1 MRNLLITGGTTFVS
15 KFAAEYFVHQGN
27 TVTVLNRG
35 SRKQP
40 EGVKWLPRDWL
51 NIGNALKGTHFD
63 AILDITAYHE
73 EHIRSLL
80 QSVVSFNDYIM
91 ISSSAV
97 YPETNPQPFSENQC
111 CGRNTVWGDYGWN
124 KLQAEKTLQAFF
136 PDAYILRP
144 PYFYGRYYNLYREAF
159 VFDCALQDRPFFLP
173 GDGSMPLQFFH
184 VSDLCRLIEILLEQ
198 HPDEHVFNTGNP
210 ETVSIKDW
218 VTLCYRAAGKQPEF
232 VSVDPSVPQREYFCF
247 YDYAYVLDVSRQQ
260 KWMPD
265 TLPLFQ
271 GLQEELEWYR
281 QHPEGVDRRKPYMTY
296 IDQFLR

>member
-1 MRNLLITGGTTFVS
+1 
-15 KFAAEYFVHQGN
+15 
-27 TVTVLNRG
+27 
-35 SRKQP
+35 
-40 EGVKWLPRDWL
+40 
-51 NIGNALKGTHFD
+51 
-63 AILDITAYHE
+63 
-73 EHIRSLL
+73 
-80 QSVVSFNDYIM
+80 
-91 ISSSAV
+91 
-97 YPETNPQPFSENQC
+97 
-111 CGRNTVWGDYGWN
+111 
-124 KLQAEKTLQAFF
+124 
-136 PDAYILRP
+136 
-144 PYFYGRYYNLYREAF
+144 
-159 VFDCALQDRPFFLP
+159 
-173 GDGSMPLQFFH
+173 MPLQFFH